1 MNVGRLDSAHDTTQ
15 CHPHLLCFS
24 SGIGLC
30 IHNEEP
36 SELCIQV
43 TGSTPGQAHRSMRGD
58 RSLLSNAYLTF
69 SLHLGLRPWR
79 AIPQAHQAHSNP
91 LGLLLCP
98 ESNTRATQ
106 SFSHSPGDAPIHIFN
121 NSFETIHIPY
131 DSLTW
136 CHSKFFST
144 FGVVQQSPQSNLELF
159 N

>member
-1 MNVGRLDSAHDTTQ
+1 MPPSSTLLQLGHRALHSQWGAFRIVHSGHRLH
-15 CHPHLLCFS
+15 
-24 SGIGLC
+24 
-30 IHNEEP
+30 
-36 SELCIQV
+36 
-43 TGSTPGQAHRSMRGD
+43 PGQAHRSMRGD

-159 N
+159 NWDIICVL